1 MRPGGIGPRRLVD
14 AVHDLLGIGD
24 PEEDEVVIVARRRVE
39 VDVADLHRPLVDR
52 LLVVDVLDPLQAGL
66 LDLAGDDA
74 AFDVEAAVGDRGSGG
89 DALDE
94 ANQDGCGDD
103 HEDDEESRCA
113 ARAEELEEDADD
125 RGDQDSLQVEAEDRP
140 PGGVALEDHLLPGA
154 EVERHRRQ
162 HTRAVRVPPYGQRVS
177 IAKVEPLTTARALRG
192 PFDYRLPDAMADL
205 EVGSVVKV
213 PFGRRRVLGVVV
225 GLADTSTLPAER
237 LAEPIEALEAGTPP
251 ELVRLGLWIADE
263 YCSTPSR
270 GLQLV
275 LPPGTGAGGQRG
287 RWRQGLRAEITIA
300 GEEALSGSDRLG
312 VKQRAVLEALR
323 AGEMSAPQ
331 LTKAV
336 GSDRGVLRRLEQ
348 RGLIATRSSLVRRR
362 HSSHPEVGARGGR
375 PGRPPRQPAPGG
387 GPGAR

>member
-74 AFDVEAAVGDRGSGG
+74 AFDVEAAVGDRVGGG
-89 DALDE
+89 DPLDE
-94 ANQDGCGDD
+94 ADQDGCGDD
-103 HEDDEESRCA
+103 HEDDEENRCA

-125 RGDQDSLQVEAEDRP
+125 RGDEDSLQVEAEDRP
-140 PGGVALEDHLLPGA
+140 PGGVALEDHLLPGT

-192 PFDYRLPDAMADL
+192 PFDYRLPEAMAGL

-213 PFGRRRVLGVVV
+213 PFGSRRILGVVV
-225 GLADTSTLPAER
+225 GLADASALPAER

-251 ELVRLGLWIADE
+251 ELVRLGLWIAEE

-275 LPPGTGAGGQRG
+275 LPPGTGAAGQRV
-287 RWRQGLRAEITIA
+287 RSRQELRAEITVA
-300 GEEALSGSDRLG
+300 GEEALKGGERLG
-312 VKQRAVLEALR
+312 VKQRAMLEALR
-323 AGEMSAPQ
+323 GGEMSAPQ
-331 LTKAV
+331 LSEAV
-336 GSDRGVLRRLEQ
+336 GAERSVLRRLEQ
-348 RGLIATRSSLVRRR
+348 RGLIATRNSLVRRN
-362 HSSHPEVGARGGR
+362 SDHPEVGASGGR
-375 PGRPPRQPAPGG
+375 PQL
-387 GPGAR
+387 